1 MKAFHTPALL
11 TKFLLAGAI
20 FTLILAG
27 NEMHVLN
34 LNSHLPTTPTSLS

>member
-1 MKAFHTPALL
+1 MKAVHTPALL

-20 FTLILAG
+20 FTYILAG

-34 LNSHLPTTPTSLS
+34 LNSHLPPTPNGLS